1 MSRVREKLTFRFLGG
16 GQPTAELEHFL
27 LQELTEK
34 GLKKLQDSTDNS
46 YLNIQRLVLKY
57 LHAVSQS
64 INFILFE
71 LEGLVMASSEKY
83 SVIGV
88 RLETIRAAQSRDP
101 IQ

>member
-1 MSRVREKLTFRFLGG
+1 MPLF
-16 GQPTAELEHFL
+16 

-71 LEGLVMASSEKY
+71 LEGMSTNS
-83 SVIGV
+83 
-88 RLETIRAAQSRDP
+88 
-101 IQ
+101 

>member
-1 MSRVREKLTFRFLGG
+1 MRAAHSGAGTLPPSG
-16 GQPTAELEHFL
+16 TAEKVNKQLTKSKQIPLF

-71 LEGLVMASSEKY
+71 LEGMSTNS
-83 SVIGV
+83 
-88 RLETIRAAQSRDP
+88 
-101 IQ
+101 